1 MIGTMWRF
9 AIATVGAGR
18 TRGRIGICSC
28 PGWAPA
34 RILGHTGGGDFQ
46 HDFDTVMQWNPEIV
60 VTLLEPFELRQRG
73 IEQIGLMLQAR
84 GIEWLHIPIS
94 PGQVPQQSFDERWSG
109 VSEQLKETLRAG
121 GKVLLHSLDSC
132 GRAALVAARLLV
144 DLGCRPQDAVNRV
157 MAARPGSMYTEE
169 QRDYILSAHF
179 GRGSGDL
186 RSTSRVDAD
195 TDLAGASSPVQA
207 MLPLAD
213 SVAESF
219 NPAQHTPRPLMLDLA
234 THRPMRESPQPR
246 SST

>member
-34 RILGHTGGGDFQ
+34 RVLGNTVGGDFQ

-73 IEQIGLMLQAR
+73 IEQIGLMLRSR
-84 GIEWLHIPIS
+84 GIRWLHIPIP
-94 PGQVPQQSFDERWSG
+94 PGQVPQHSFDERWSS

-169 QRDYILSAHF
+169 QREYILSAHF
-179 GRGSGDL
+179 GRGSGEL
-186 RSTSRVDAD
+186 RNASRVDAD
-195 TDLAGASSPVQA
+195 AALVGPSSPVQA

-219 NPAQHTPRPLMLDLA
+219 NSAPHTPRPLTIELA
-234 THRPMRESPQPR
+234 TYRPIRESRQPR